1 MYLSIEQKLILDRFF
16 KTKPVK
22 AVYLFGS
29 YARGEAEDQSDIDLL
44 IDLDIEKI
52 NDAWDILGYSE
63 DLENLLHKKVD
74 IATKLSKYITHTV
87 EKEKI
92 LIYAQK

>member
-1 MYLSIEQKLILDRFF
+1 MYLSEAQKIILGRFF

-29 YARGEAEDQSDIDLL
+29 YARGDAKEQSDIDLL
-44 IDLDIEKI
+44 IDLDIEKV
-52 NDAWDILGYSE
+52 NNAWDVLSYSE
-63 DLENLLHKKVD
+63 DLGNLLHKKVD
-74 IATKLSKYITHTV
+74 IATKLSKYISYNV

-92 LIYAQK
+92 LIYAPK